1 MLHGI
6 FPQCGE
12 APRYDSVAGV
22 TPINVSSCRQLGY
35 AWLAVAAL
43 FVQCRGGVDDLVV
56 RAPEALDRDSRK
68 AFRRAALAAVET
80 TLGDAP
86 GGRLVVDLSGT
97 KRVDSAGLGALIM
110 VQQRAAELRRTVW
123 LRGASEELRFL
134 LVLTRLDDRFEF
146 EPPAA

>member
-1 MLHGI
+1 M
-6 FPQCGE
+6 
-12 APRYDSVAGV
+12 
-22 TPINVSSCRQLGY
+22 
-35 AWLAVAAL
+35 
-43 FVQCRGGVDDLVV
+43 V
-56 RAPEALDRDSRK
+56 RAPEALDRDSRT

-110 VQQRAAELRRTVW
+110 VQRRAAELRRTVC